1 MKPIYRSLYL
11 LALTLLVAA
20 CNMDPFQPGRPS
32 YDGGTE
38 DSDAAESGT
47 SNPDGGPPSHR

>member
-1 MKPIYRSLYL
+1 MKAYRSLYL

-32 YDGGTE
+32 YDGGIE

-47 SNPDGGPPSHR
+47 SNPDGGPPSHQ